1 MDKLFLDSLKNST
14 PVLPEFKGYFD
25 ADDELKPIANEI
37 RLSSNYLNDIDTGR
51 IKFLYSSKPK
61 KNGESY
67 DIFNLFMRNEI
78 DKTIDDSYDF
88 VLTVY
93 YEVWRQLDPENKVI
107 ALDKAL
113 CGIDYGTIDNP
124 KMKKKGPDVF
134 EYKTNMNHY
143 GAQKVMNTSEII
155 SLACERIIEQKKE
168 EKRAKAEERKNKGK
182 GQAVAAV

>member
-14 PVLPEFKGYFD
+14 PILQDFKGYLD
-25 ADDELKPIANEI
+25 ADDEIKPIAEEI
-37 RLSSNYLNDIDTGR
+37 RKYSNYLNDLEIGR

-61 KNGESY
+61 KNGEMY

-88 VLTVY
+88 VLTIY
-93 YEVWRQLDPENKVI
+93 HEVWKQLDPERKVI

-113 CGIDYGTIDNP
+113 CGIDYGTIENP
-124 KMKKKGPDVF
+124 KMKKKSPDVF

-143 GAQKVMNTSEII
+143 GAQNVMNTSEAI

-168 EKRAKAEERKNKGK
+168 EKKAKAEAKKNKNQ
-182 GQAVAAV
+182 GQPVLA

>member
-1 MDKLFLDSLKNST
+1 MDKLFLESLKNST
-14 PVLPEFKGYFD
+14 PHLPEFKGYFD
-25 ADDELKPIANEI
+25 ADDELNPIAEEI
-37 RLSSNYLNDIDTGR
+37 RKQSPYLSDIETRR

-88 VLTVY
+88 VLSVY
-93 YEVWRQLDPENKVI
+93 YDVWKDLTPEHKVI
-107 ALDKAL
+107 SLDKAL
-113 CGIDYGTIDNP
+113 CAIDYGNIDNP

-143 GAQKVMNTSEII
+143 GAQNVMNTSEII
-155 SLACERIIEQKKE
+155 SLSVQRIIEQKKE
-168 EKRAKAEERKNKGK
+168 EKRLKSESKKNKK
-182 GQAVAAV
+182 QENLV

>member
-25 ADDELKPIANEI
+25 ADDEISPIAKEI
-37 RLSSNYLNDIDTGR
+37 TSSSSYLNDLDVSR

-67 DIFNLFMRNEI
+67 DIFNLFMRNEV
-78 DKTIDDSYDF
+78 DKTIDDTYDF
-88 VLTVY
+88 VLTIY
-93 YEVWRQLDPENKVI
+93 YEVWKQLDPERKVI

-113 CGIDYGTIDNP
+113 CGIDYGTIDSP

-134 EYKTNMNHY
+134 EYKTNMRQY
-143 GAQKVMNTSEII
+143 GAQNVMNASEAI
-155 SLACERIIEQKKE
+155 SMACERIIEQKKE
-168 EKRAKAEERKNKGK
+168 EKRAKSEDKKNKK
-182 GQAVAAV
+182 NQQPSLA